1 MPLKKSSA
9 ADSFMA
15 RAIALSHE
23 NIRSNRGGPFA
34 AVIVKGG
41 KIVAEGT
48 NRVTSTNDPTAHA
61 EIVAIREACH
71 KLKRFDLTGC
81 EIYAS
86 CEPCPMCL
94 GAIYWARLAKVYFA
108 NTAADAARIGFDD
121 SAIYREIRRPA
132 AQRRIP
138 MISLMRDDAL
148 EVFRAWKNKKDKIPY

>member
-81 EIYAS
+81 EIYAT

-94 GAIYWARLAKVYFA
+94 GALYWARLAKIYFA
-108 NTAADAARIGFDD
+108 NTAADAAKIGFDD

-138 MISLMRDDAL
+138 MISLMRADAL